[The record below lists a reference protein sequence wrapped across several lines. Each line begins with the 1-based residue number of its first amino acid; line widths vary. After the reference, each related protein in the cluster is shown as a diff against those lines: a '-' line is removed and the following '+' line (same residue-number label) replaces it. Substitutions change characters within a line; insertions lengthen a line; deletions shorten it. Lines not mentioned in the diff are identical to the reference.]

1 MAETGLPRPVPV
13 PEPLARAGAGAVRSR
28 HPAPGRARR
37 ALRRLAAGAGLL
49 AAVLAALALAAGFW
63 VRHRLEAD
71 LPRTSGRLP
80 VAALSAPATIERD
93 ALGIPTVRGANR
105 RDVAFA
111 TGFAHAQDR
120 FFQMDLLR
128 RRSAGELAELF
139 GARALPSDRA
149 MRLHQFRAHARRV
162 LAASAP
168 DLRDLL
174 AAYAAGANAGLA
186 ALAAPPFEYLA
197 LRAEPRPWLP
207 EDSVLVLFTMFT
219 QL

>member
-80 VAALSAPATIERD
+80 VAGLSAPATIERD
-93 ALGIPTVRGANR
+93 ALGVPTVRGANR
-105 RDVAFA
+105 ADVARA

-128 RRSAGELAELF
+128 RRSAGELAELVGPAAVSLDRATRIHGF
-139 GARALPSDRA
+139 RALARQVIARTPPETRA
-149 MRLHQFRAHARRV
+149 VFE
-162 LAASAP
+162 
-168 DLRDLL
+168 
-174 AAYAAGANAGLA
+174 AYADGVNAGL
-186 ALAAPPFEYLA
+186 
-197 LRAEPRPWLP
+197 
-207 EDSVLVLFTMFT
+207 
-219 QL
+219 